1 MGQPVTVIEKA
12 SPYPDVVR
20 FETNRALTGMG
31 HESYRSLDDV
41 KANRPPELIAR
52 ALFEHGGVAAVHV
65 NANVITVHLS
75 RSDGAAGLKQVIEDI
90 YIYYR
95 EGVEVPS
102 LEAPAPAAE

>member
-1 MGQPVTVIEKA
+1 MGRASHRHREA

-31 HESYRSLDDV
+31 HESYRSLEDV
-41 KANRPPELIAR
+41 KANRPPDRIAK
-52 ALFEHGGVAAVHV
+52 ALFEHGGVSAVHV
-65 NANVITVHLS
+65 NANVITVHLD
-75 RSDGAAGLKQVIEDI
+75 RADGAEGLKQVIEEL

-102 LEAPAPAAE
+102 LEAPASDAE

>member
-41 KANRPPELIAR
+41 KADRPPDRIAR

-75 RSDGAAGLKQVIEDI
+75 RADGAVGLKQVIEEM

-102 LEAPAPAAE
+102 LEAPAAEAE